1 MSQVLFT
8 TDYRSPPCG
17 IGTITLENGDM
28 ILIQDSSPHSPV
40 KEGIYKEIIVIP
52 YDSGSENY
60 RKAEAELQKILKEKE
75 VTIVHDSELS
85 YEIGLNGKVMT
96 LEQYLAERFSY
107 GY

>member
-8 TDYRSPPCG
+8 TDYRSPPSG
-17 IGTITLENGDM
+17 IGTITLGNGDM
-28 ILIQDSSPHSPV
+28 ILVQDEGCNPPV

-52 YDSGSENY
+52 YDAGSEDY

-75 VTIVHDSELS
+75 VTIVNDSELS
-85 YEIGLNGKVMT
+85 YEIGLDGAVMT
-96 LEQYLAERFSY
+96 LDRYLAERFIH

>member
-1 MSQVLFT
+1 MQQVLFT
-8 TDYRSPPCG
+8 TDYRSPPSG

-60 RKAEAELQKILKEKE
+60 REAEAELQKILKEKE

-85 YEIGLNGKVMT
+85 YEIGLNGKAMT

>member
-8 TDYRSPPCG
+8 TDYRSPPSG
-17 IGTITLENGDM
+17 AGTITLENGDM
-28 ILIQDSSPHSPV
+28 ILIQDEGCNPPV
-40 KEGIYKEIIVIP
+40 KEGVYKEIIVIP
-52 YDSGSENY
+52 YDSGEDY
-60 RKAEAELQKILKEKE
+60 KEAEAELQKILKEKE